1 MFLLHHLILVT
12 KVSLCDVVTEVVILH
27 ICSHQ
32 DGRNRAL
39 H

>member
-12 KVSLCDVVTEVVILH
+12 KVSHCDVVTEVVILQ

-32 DGRNRAL
+32 DGRDRA
-39 H
+39 